1 MRKLKQNHHASR
13 DQKANLFDVKYF
25 GALRLIM
32 GFSNAVHHSRHS
44 RHTMQ
49 INLPNMSNNFARPI
63 SSKLNRIELY
73 ALPSNIL
80 RHTRTIN
87 PLKTSCMI
95 CVPSHLNQRTLYTKK
110 KIFLTRFDI
119 TYFFQYLTLK

>member
-1 MRKLKQNHHASR
+1 MKKIKIELHYEKIKIKSYASR

-25 GALRLIM
+25 GALRD

-63 SSKLNRIELY
+63 SSKLNRIELC

-80 RHTRTIN
+80 RHN
-87 PLKTSCMI
+87 KS
-95 CVPSHLNQRTLYTKK
+95 S
-110 KIFLTRFDI
+110 
-119 TYFFQYLTLK
+119 